1 MINMA
6 SKKIIK
12 RKSTIKK
19 VPRRV
24 LTSKKQITYE
34 PQASTSYEEALIKG
48 ILSNK
53 SIGKTTEYSILFN
66 SVLSTLTPGLKNLH
80 YKSGVSAGRTLYE
93 ICKTKKHYIWYEES
107 IADLV
112 AFFEKA
118 GFTGTTYNVY
128 PDRIDIRFNNRDRTY
143 LGAGMH
149 AFECG
154 LICGFLSA
162 GKRQHVKV
170 EEVSCSNNNS
180 KSCHFVTS
188 DTLPL
193 YLDANGH
200 KLLGRFA
207 DSIKEHINPSS
218 GKSVKA
224 GFAEEYF
231 ALSSSA
237 FLEPEYHEHMKR
249 IVYYLGAEMG
259 AILEIK
265 SINQKS
271 ARILERLYAL
281 LGLCKLSSKA
291 KKQLQI
297 EMRFDRIKAKKG
309 LVDISIA
316 FLNGLLKDAITGKS
330 VIKTKGVKTG
340 DSYVVRI
347 TESTK

>member
-1 MINMA
+1 MRN
-6 SKKIIK
+6 
-12 RKSTIKK
+12 
-19 VPRRV
+19 
-24 LTSKKQITYE
+24 TS
-34 PQASTSYEEALIKG
+34 LISHLAISLISRPARFKAIG
-48 ILSNK
+48 IARLGAMVK
-53 SIGKTTEYSILFN
+53 SIGLVAAS
-66 SVLSTLTPGLKNLH
+66 PH
-80 YKSGVSAGRTLYE
+80 PRTLA
-93 ICKTKKHYIWYEES
+93 S
-107 IADLV
+107 
-112 AFFEKA
+112 
-118 GFTGTTYNVY
+118 
-128 PDRIDIRFNNRDRTY
+128 
-143 LGAGMH
+143 
-149 AFECG
+149 
-154 LICGFLSA
+154 
-162 GKRQHVKV
+162 
-170 EEVSCSNNNS
+170 
-180 KSCHFVTS
+180 
-188 DTLPL
+188 
-193 YLDANGH
+193 
-200 KLLGRFA
+200 
-207 DSIKEHINPSS
+207 
-218 GKSVKA
+218 

-259 AILEIK
+259 AILDIK
-265 SINQKS
+265 AVNQKS

>member
-128 PDRIDIRFNNRDRTY
+128 PDR
-143 LGAGMH
+143 
-149 AFECG
+149 
-154 LICGFLSA
+154 
-162 GKRQHVKV
+162 
-170 EEVSCSNNNS
+170 
-180 KSCHFVTS
+180 
-188 DTLPL
+188 
-193 YLDANGH
+193 
-200 KLLGRFA
+200 
-207 DSIKEHINPSS
+207 
-218 GKSVKA
+218 
-224 GFAEEYF
+224 
-231 ALSSSA
+231 
-237 FLEPEYHEHMKR
+237 
-249 IVYYLGAEMG
+249 
-259 AILEIK
+259 
-265 SINQKS
+265 
-271 ARILERLYAL
+271 
-281 LGLCKLSSKA
+281 
-291 KKQLQI
+291 
-297 EMRFDRIKAKKG
+297 
-309 LVDISIA
+309 
-316 FLNGLLKDAITGKS
+316 
-330 VIKTKGVKTG
+330 
-340 DSYVVRI
+340 
-347 TESTK
+347 